1 MPPRRLRPIDS
12 RVSLIVD
19 GAELEAQRGE
29 PIAISLWAAGRLVL
43 GRSVKYHRPR
53 GAACLSGGCD
63 GCVMRVGG
71 APSVRTCRTPARHG
85 TTVDTQNVMGTAE
98 LDLLAA
104 TDFVFPEGMNHHE
117 MFTWSR
123 PINRAMQEIARHVAG
138 VGTLPDEPRAPAPVE
153 RLAVDVC
160 VVGAGPAGRACAEAL
175 VRAGVSVVAVDEEDA
190 AGTASFPLRA
200 RTSAIGV
207 FDETN
212 GARWVLASGDAGV
225 IVIVPKVLVL
235 ATGRAEGSEAFA
247 GNDLPGVIALE
258 AAERL
263 FAAGVLPGER
273 PVIAG
278 ASEGAEALVQRFAE
292 ARVSARLVPRESVI
306 RARGRS
312 SIRLVDL
319 REGGA
324 TPCDVLV
331 VEGRRSAR
339 YELASQAGAEVR
351 FDGEVF
357 DVVTT
362 GEAGETRHPRVFVA
376 GSAARAVGSAAHGA
390 RVAARV
396 QEVLGG

>member
-19 GAELEAQRGE
+19 GAEIDAQRGE
-29 PIAISLWAAGRLVL
+29 PIAIALWAAGRLVL

-63 GCVMRVGG
+63 GCVMRVDG
-71 APSVRTCRTPARHG
+71 APSVRTCRRPARHG
-85 TTVDTQNVMGTAE
+85 ATVETQNVIGTAE

-104 TDFVFPEGMNHHE
+104 TDLVFPEGMNHHE

-138 VGTLPDEPRAPAPVE
+138 VGTLPSEVRTPPPVE
-153 RLAVDVC
+153 RKNVDVC
-160 VVGAGPAGRACAEAL
+160 IVGAGEAGRACARAL
-175 VRAGVSVVAVDEEDA
+175 SAASVDLVVVDEEDGPGD
-190 AGTASFPLRA
+190 AGFPLRA
-200 RTSAIGV
+200 RTSAVGV
-207 FDETN
+207 FDETD
-212 GARWVLASGDAGV
+212 GTRWVLAASDDGV
-225 IVIVPKVLVL
+225 TAIAPRVLVL
-235 ATGRAEGSEAFA
+235 ATGRAEGTEAFA
-247 GNDLPGVIALE
+247 GNDLPGVISLD

-278 ASEGAEALVQRFAE
+278 ASARVEALATRFAQAG
-292 ARVSARLVPRESVI
+292 ARATVIAREDVV
-306 RARGRS
+306 RARGRAT
-312 SIRLVDL
+312 IRLVD
-319 REGGA
+319 RPEGGA
-324 TPCDVLV
+324 LPCDVLV

-357 DVVTT
+357 DVVVTSED
-362 GEAGETRHPRVFVA
+362 GATRHPQVFVA
-376 GSAARAVGSAAHGA
+376 GSAARASGSAAHGE

-396 QEVLGG
+396 REVLGA